1 MKKLIVCLMTLI
13 VLVCTGCTFN
23 IPKPT
28 EKVVVPEFSD
38 EYLIGI
44 SSGGGY
50 GDYYSSIPMRLI
62 VTTDKKLLVCAP
74 PVEEAAA
81 HKLRTDD
88 FEVLAVLELSDE
100 QYDNIL
106 KGIDR
111 EKLFKMTVE
120 PDNGVCDGDSYY
132 LYLYGSE
139 NQIVK
144 RCGAYMPKTAK
155 FMEMYRA
162 VSSNIPREKTWP
174 IWDEYIDRVI
184 ECENS
189 MSVDE

>member
-13 VLVCTGCTFN
+13 VLVCTGCTIN
-23 IPKPT
+23 LPKPT

-50 GDYYSSIPMRLI
+50 GDYYSSIPRRVI
-62 VTTDKKLLVCAP
+62 VTTDKKVLVCAP
-74 PVEEAAA
+74 SLEEVAA
-81 HKLRTDD
+81 HMLRTDD
-88 FEVLAVLELSDE
+88 FEVLAVLELTDE

-155 FMEMYRA
+155 FMDMYRA
-162 VSSNIPREKTWP
+162 VNSNLPKDEINRVMS
-174 IWDEYIDRVI
+174 EYIDRVI
-184 ECENS
+184 EYENS
-189 MSVDE
+189 LSVDE